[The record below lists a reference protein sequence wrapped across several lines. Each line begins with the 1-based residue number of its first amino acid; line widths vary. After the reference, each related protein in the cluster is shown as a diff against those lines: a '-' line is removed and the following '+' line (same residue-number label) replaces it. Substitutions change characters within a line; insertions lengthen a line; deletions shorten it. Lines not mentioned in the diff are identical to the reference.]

1 MSIISAGTL
10 TSNALR
16 HTADRT
22 GRLVF
27 QTNGTTTALTLDSSQ
42 DATFAGGV
50 TVTGN
55 LTVAGTTTS
64 FGDNDKIVLGD
75 GQDLQIY
82 HDGSNSTIADNG
94 TGALILYGSDIIFQK
109 SGSSERLADFAQDG
123 AVRLYYDNSAKL
135 ATTSTGIDV
144 TGTAEV
150 DGLSINGTAITATA
164 AELNH
169 VDGVTSSIQTQ
180 LDAATS
186 DISAVTLTPQ
196 VITTNTTATAGNFYY
211 LNSAG
216 ITLTLPASPSTGDQ
230 VGIADVVGDTTHVIG
245 RNGSNI
251 MSISEDITWNV
262 AYNSQVLIY
271 TGATLGWAFSG

>member
-10 TSNALR
+10 VTNALT

-109 SGSSERLADFAQDG
+109 SGSSERHADFAQDG
-123 AVRLYYDNSAKL
+123 ASRLYYDGNVKL
-135 ATTSTGIDV
+135 ATTNTGISV
-144 TGTAEV
+144 TGDV
-150 DGLSINGTAITATA
+150 SAT
-164 AELNH
+164 
-169 VDGVTSSIQTQ
+169 GQ
-180 LDAATS
+180 
-186 DISAVTLTPQ
+186 ISGNVGLTPS
-196 VITTNTTATAGNFYY
+196 VITTNTTGSAGNYY
-211 LNSAG
+211 FLNSAG
-216 ITLTLPASPSTGDQ
+216 LTLTLPASPS
-230 VGIADVVGDTTHVIG
+230 VGDMVGFSDVANDATHTIG

-251 MSISEDITWNV
+251 MGSAADMTV
-262 AYNSQVLIY
+262 DTAYQNFTLMY
-271 TGATLGWAFSG
+271 TGATVGWAFAR

>member
-10 TSNALR
+10 LTNALT

-75 GQDLQIY
+75 GEDLQLY
-82 HDGSNSTIADNG
+82 HDGSHSYIDDAG
-94 TGALILYGSDIIFQK
+94 TGNVYLRS
-109 SGSSERLADFAQDG
+109 DG
-123 AVRLYYDNSAKL
+123 AGVVIANTANVTMARFLNGNAVDLYFNGNVKL
-135 ATTSTGIDV
+135 ATTNTGIDV
-144 TGTAEV
+144 TG
-150 DGLSINGTAITATA
+150 
-164 AELNH
+164 
-169 VDGVTSSIQTQ
+169 
-180 LDAATS
+180 
-186 DISAVTLTPQ
+186 DISATGQISGNVGLTPQ
-196 VITTNTTATAGNFYY
+196 VITADTTATAGNHYF
-211 LNSAG
+211 LDSAG
-216 ITLTLPASPSTGDQ
+216 ITLTLPSSPSTGDK
-230 VGIADVVGDTTHVIG
+230 VGITELVGDTTSVVG

-251 MSISEDITWNV
+251 MNESADLTIDTAYLV
-262 AYNSQVLIY
+262 AILTY
-271 TGATLGWAFSG
+271 TGDATVGWAFT

>member
-10 TSNALR
+10 TSNALT

-75 GQDLQIY
+75 GEDLQLY

-123 AVRLYYDNSAKL
+123 ASRLYYDGNVKL
-135 ATTSTGIDV
+135 ATTSAGISV
-144 TGTAEV
+144 TGTV
-150 DGLSINGTAITATA
+150 
-164 AELNH
+164 
-169 VDGVTSSIQTQ
+169 
-180 LDAATS
+180 AATS
-186 DISAVTLTPQ
+186 FSGDGSGLTGVSLPTN
-196 VITTNTTATAGNFYY
+196 VITANDSAAAGNHYY
-211 LNSAG
+211 LNAAG
-216 ITLTLPASPSTGDQ
+216 LTLTLPASPS
-230 VGIADVVGDTTHVIG
+230 VGDEVRISEVAGNTDNIIA

-251 MSISEDITWNV
+251 MGSADDITIDT
-262 AYNSQVLIY
+262 AYLVIY
-271 TGATLGWAFSG
+271 LRYVNTTIGWAFS

>member
-75 GQDLQIY
+75 GNDLQLY
-82 HDGSNSTIADNG
+82 HDGSNSYIDDAGAGRLYIRASDHITFTNASG
-94 TGALILYGSDIIFQK
+94 TETYAN
-109 SGSSERLADFAQDG
+109 FAGNG
-123 AVRLYYDNSAKL
+123 AVGLRYDNSTKL
-135 ATTSTGIDV
+135 VTTNTGISV
-144 TGTAEV
+144 TGTV
-150 DGLSINGTAITATA
+150 
-164 AELNH
+164 
-169 VDGVTSSIQTQ
+169 
-180 LDAATS
+180 AATS
-186 DISAVTLTPQ
+186 FSGDGSGLTGVSLPTN
-196 VITTNTTATAGNFYY
+196 VITANDSAAAGNHYY
-211 LNSAG
+211 LNGASL
-216 ITLTLPASPSTGDQ
+216 TLTLPASPS
-230 VGIADVVGDTTHVIG
+230 VGDEVRISEVAGNTDNIIA

-251 MSISEDITWNV
+251 MGSADDITIDT
-262 AYNSQVLIY
+262 AYLVIY
-271 TGATLGWAFSG
+271 LRYVDATIGWAFS